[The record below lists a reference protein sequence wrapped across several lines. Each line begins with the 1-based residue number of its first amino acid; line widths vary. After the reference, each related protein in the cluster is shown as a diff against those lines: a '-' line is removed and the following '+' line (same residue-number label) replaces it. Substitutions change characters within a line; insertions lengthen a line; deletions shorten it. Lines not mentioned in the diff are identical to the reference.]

1 MIKNVKSIYILKN
14 IFSFLKTITKFNFI
28 KYNKSLQSKL
38 EIGLIDYRRFSKRY
52 IIYEENG
59 KGKEYDGFEDKLIYE
74 GEFLNGERSGK
85 GKILYKNGKINY
97 IGQFLHGKKHGL
109 GKEYDSNGELKF
121 IGNYLYGEKN
131 GKGKEIC
138 NIGYYD
144 KIIFKGEFR
153 NGNKWTGKGYDYY
166 GKELFD
172 LKDGKGYVKQIE
184 RRYNLFN
191 FLIYEGE
198 YLNGVKHG
206 KGKEYIENENK
217 KIIFEGEYYNGK
229 RWTGKAYDEK
239 GELIYELKEGTG
251 FVKKLYFNFM
261 ITQSEVEY
269 INGEKNGVE
278 KIYLMEQPRNTLY
291 FGKKVKLN
299 KGPII
304 FEAEYK
310 NGELNGINKEYLY
323 NGTIKSEIEYKNG
336 EKIKGKEYGSFG
348 NLIFDGEYLYGD
360 KLKGKFYINKKL
372 EYEGEFLLDK
382 KWSGKGY
389 DKDGN
394 IIYELI
400 NGNGNVKE
408 YTSYGSL
415 IYEGE
420 YLNGIRNGKGKEYEN
435 CKVVFEGEYENGKR
449 KNKNCFI
456 F

>member
-59 KGKEYDGFEDKLIYE
+59 MGKEYDGFEDKLIYE

-109 GKEYDSNGELKF
+109 GKEYDSIFELKF

-172 LKDGKGYVKQIE
+172 LKDGKGYVKQVE

-191 FLIYEGE
+191 
-198 YLNGVKHG
+198 
-206 KGKEYIENENK
+206 
-217 KIIFEGEYYNGK
+217 
-229 RWTGKAYDEK
+229 
-239 GELIYELKEGTG
+239 
-251 FVKKLYFNFM
+251 
-261 ITQSEVEY
+261 
-269 INGEKNGVE
+269 
-278 KIYLMEQPRNTLY
+278 
-291 FGKKVKLN
+291 
-299 KGPII
+299 
-304 FEAEYK
+304 
-310 NGELNGINKEYLY
+310 
-323 NGTIKSEIEYKNG
+323 
-336 EKIKGKEYGSFG
+336 
-348 NLIFDGEYLYGD
+348 LIF
-360 KLKGKFYINKKL
+360 
-372 EYEGEFLLDK
+372 
-382 KWSGKGY
+382 
-389 DKDGN
+389 
-394 IIYELI
+394 
-400 NGNGNVKE
+400 
-408 YTSYGSL
+408 
-415 IYEGE
+415 
-420 YLNGIRNGKGKEYEN
+420 
-435 CKVVFEGEYENGKR
+435 
-449 KNKNCFI
+449 
-456 F
+456 